1 MPIPLLSTEQVSK
14 RFGYRTIFQQVTFDL
29 FPEEFILLIGNN
41 GTGKSTLFRLLCS
54 LSHPSSGTLRFN
66 SCPYR
71 ECLPEVR
78 RNIGFLGHDSR
89 LYPDLSAMENLHIFG
104 TLYNI
109 PELEQRINSV
119 LDEVGLVM
127 AKTLPVRT
135 YSSGMTKRLM
145 IAHMILIQPK
155 VLLLDEPYTGLDPSS
170 VEWFQTHLKQ
180 FRKSGGAI
188 MLITHQLDLG
198 LELADRVLV
207 LHQQHLLR
215 DIPAIGLT
223 PETCSGWLNAP

>member
-78 RNIGFLGHDSR
+78 RNIGFLGHESR
-89 LYPDLSAMENLHIFG
+89 LYHDLSAMENLRNALQHPG
-104 TLYNI
+104 TRTAYKL
-109 PELEQRINSV
+109 RI
-119 LDEVGLVM
+119 G
-127 AKTLPVRT
+127 R
-135 YSSGMTKRLM
+135 
-145 IAHMILIQPK
+145 
-155 VLLLDEPYTGLDPSS
+155 
-170 VEWFQTHLKQ
+170 
-180 FRKSGGAI
+180 GGAG
-188 MLITHQLDLG
+188 HGKNFACPDL
-198 LELADRVLV
+198 
-207 LHQQHLLR
+207 Q
-215 DIPAIGLT
+215 
-223 PETCSGWLNAP
+223 

>member
-1 MPIPLLSTEQVSK
+1 MPTPLLSIEQVSK
-14 RFGYRTIFQQVTFDL
+14 RFGYHTIFQQVTFNL

-41 GTGKSTLFRLLCS
+41 GAGKSTLFRLLSS

-78 RNIGFLGHDSR
+78 SNVAFLGHESR

-104 TLYNI
+104 TLYNV
-109 PELEQRINSV
+109 PKLEQRTNSV
-119 LDEVGLVM
+119 LDKVGLVI

-145 IAHMILIQPK
+145 IAHMILINPK
-155 VLLLDEPYTGLDPSS
+155 ILLLDEPYTGLDTSS
-170 VEWFQTHLKQ
+170 VAWFQAHLKQ

-188 MLITHQLDLG
+188 ILITHQLDLG

-207 LHQQHLLR
+207 LHQQRLLR
-215 DIPAIGLT
+215 DVPATGLT
-223 PETCSGWLNAP
+223 PETCSGWLEAP